1 MFESGQLEFLALLNW
16 RNTPTK
22 GIGTSQAWRLMSRQC
37 KTLLF
42 MASTLLKPRYDT
54 EAEEKALTI
63 RRQKQE
69 RYYNRSTKPLKPINP
84 GETVRMKLPG
94 GGKWTQGTCT
104 AKLANRSYIVKVGGA
119 EYRRN
124 RRHLQKTNGPPIH
137 EEPHIVE
144 EPPIPQ
150 PEADGCQQEFGC
162 TPEQQ

>member
-37 KTLLF
+37 KTLLS

-69 RYYNRSTKPLKPINP
+69 HYYNRSTKPLKPINP

-124 RRHLQKTNGPPIH
+124 RRYLQKTNGPPIH